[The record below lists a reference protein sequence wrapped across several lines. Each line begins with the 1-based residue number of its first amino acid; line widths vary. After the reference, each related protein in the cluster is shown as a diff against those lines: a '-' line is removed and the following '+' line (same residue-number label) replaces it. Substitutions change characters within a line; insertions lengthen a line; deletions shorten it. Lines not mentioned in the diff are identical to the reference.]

1 MTRVTG
7 VDACRAGWLAVA
19 KDTRSGAVS
28 WALYATIQ
36 DLLRAQPAPA
46 IFAINIPIGLLRSG
60 VRECDVEAR
69 ALLGKPRSA
78 SVLPVPVRAVL
89 RARSYPAAC
98 AVSIG
103 VEGKKITKQAWSI
116 VPNVRTV
123 DAALRANGALAE
135 RVYEV
140 HAELSYMQL
149 AGGRAMKESKA
160 SAAGLSA
167 RRRLL
172 AKHFAPWLAQALA
185 ERRALGS
192 AEDDV
197 LDAFAAL
204 WTAERIAAKKH
215 LRVPARLQR
224 DEYGLRIQISA

>member
-36 DLLRAQPAPA
+36 ELLRAQPAPA

-69 ALLGKPRSA
+69 ALLGKPRSS

-160 SAAGLSA
+160 SAAGLGA

-172 AKHFAPWLAQALA
+172 AKHFAPWLAQVLA

-204 WTAERIAAKKH
+204 WTAERIAAKKQ

>member
-7 VDACRAGWLAVA
+7 VDACRAGWVA
-19 KDTRSGAVS
+19 ITKDTRTGSIS
-28 WALYATIQ
+28 WALHTTIQ
-36 DLLRAQPAPA
+36 ELLRAQPVPA
-46 IFAINIPIGLLRSG
+46 VFAIDIPIGLLRSG

-69 ALLGKPRSA
+69 VLLGKPRSS
-78 SVLPVPVRAVL
+78 SVFPVPVRAVL

-123 DAALRANGALAE
+123 DAALRSSGALAE

-140 HAELSYMQL
+140 HPELSFMQM
-149 AGGRAMKESKA
+149 AGGKAMKDSKTT
-160 SAAGLSA
+160 AAGLGA

-172 AKHFAPWLAQALA
+172 AKHYAPWLTQALA
-185 ERRALGS
+185 DRRALGS

-204 WTAERIAAKKH
+204 WTAERIAAKEQ

-224 DEYGLRIQISA
+224 DEYGLRIQINA